1 MKHSSPAENSE
12 IAQSVR
18 LRRQVDEQLENNYA
32 HAYKIAKSIKHPWY
46 KCQALSSVA
55 EKSSKASIDS
65 ILEQAFSSAMQCHDQ
80 NRRVT
85 VACWPLW
92 VAIKNDR
99 TKLISGFLKQCTIQI
114 NQEMDPLS
122 KWCVCDVLYR
132 IKAKPNL
139 LNDFFETFKSATSKG
154 HGWRIERMIKSLLG
168 DEDIQSDSRYI
179 KHLEGRKREIEEWKQ
194 NHVHRKVC

>member
-18 LRRQVDEQLENNYA
+18 LRRQVDEQLENDYA
-32 HAYKIAKSIKHPWY
+32 HAYEIAKSIKHPWY

-99 TKLISGFLKQCTIQI
+99 TKLISGFLKQCIIQI

-122 KWCVCDVLYR
+122 KWCACDVLCT
-132 IKAKPNL
+132 IKSNPNL
-139 LNDFFETFKSATSKG
+139 LNAFYDTFASATTKG
-154 HGWRIERMIKSLLG
+154 HGWRIERMIKFLLS
-168 DEDIQSDSRYI
+168 DKDIQNDPRYI
-179 KHLEGRKREIEEWKQ
+179 THLEIRQKQIAAWKQ
-194 NHVHRKVC
+194 NHATR

>member
-1 MKHSSPAENSE
+1 MKHSSPAINHE

-18 LRRQVDEQLENNYA
+18 LRRQVDEQLEHSYA
-32 HAYKIAKSIKHPWY
+32 NAYEIAKTIKHPWY

-55 EKSSKASIDS
+55 DKSPKTSIDS
-65 ILEQAFSSAMQCHDQ
+65 ILEQAFNSAMQCHDQ

-92 VAIKNDR
+92 VAIKHDR

-114 NQEMDPLS
+114 NQDMDPLS
-122 KWCVCDVLYR
+122 KWCACDVLYR

-139 LNDFFETFKSATSKG
+139 LNDFLDTFTSATSKG
-154 HGWRIERMIKSLLG
+154 HGWRIERIIKFLLS

-179 KHLEGRKREIEEWKQ
+179 EHLKIRQKQINEWKQ
-194 NHVHRKVC
+194 NHIDRRVC